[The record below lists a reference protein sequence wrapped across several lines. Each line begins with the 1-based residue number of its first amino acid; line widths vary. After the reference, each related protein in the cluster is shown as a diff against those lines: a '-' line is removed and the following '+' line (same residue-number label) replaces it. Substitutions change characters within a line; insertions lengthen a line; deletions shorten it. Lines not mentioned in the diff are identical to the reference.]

1 MNYLFFR
8 CFYILLFVVSIKFCC
23 HGYLVVNYITLHYIN
38 ISLVECCKW
47 LIRYKH
53 TSLCCTYSI
62 CCTMC
67 YDGGLLTGC
76 TMCYDRGLLTGCAMC
91 YDRDLLTGCTMCY
104 DGGRALDGI
113 TGDLLHVCVHLVPG
127 RCA

>member
-1 MNYLFFR
+1 
-8 CFYILLFVVSIKFCC
+8 
-23 HGYLVVNYITLHYIN
+23 
-38 ISLVECCKW
+38 
-47 LIRYKH
+47 
-53 TSLCCTYSI
+53 
-62 CCTMC
+62 
-67 YDGGLLTGC
+67 
-76 TMCYDRGLLTGCAMC
+76 MCYDRGLLTGCAMC